1 MSRHRNVRTMNYDDD
16 YEGYYDVYGRSQEED
31 SCISPTTEEQFLYNR
46 DKLHSMSSFLSP
58 QVLQEENEEEDDEDE
73 GAQKSG
79 PVEPQLS
86 PVDEVRLYECLEK
99 MQNVVGDSI
108 PEATL
113 RRAALEGDFNAEVA
127 LDRLL
132 QEADKPKPQREQRR
146 RESDGDDDCA
156 VSPSVVECDGIGG
169 VGCGG
174 GGGSGA
180 FITVPPY
187 MRTTVVHFDAPTK
200 RQRHDARTSGGKE
213 YSGATG
219 EVVSTRAETNS
230 LAPLRV
236 ALPLLPSVCT
246 AESSGCALRRD
257 SLLKLSGV
265 GGRASGSSEGTRH
278 ASGCDSEPCPHTNH
292 GCETRSVYLS
302 HSVRGTQN
310 SCPVQ
315 EVHKTDCDEEFLD
328 MLLCGGNVENTTK
341 PDSQKCLSVAE
352 EPDELDMLLGM
363 VSSSSPSRPA
373 SSAEAEKKS
382 GPATST
388 DMGDEPLVWKPVT
401 DAVGDSLDALLGV
414 TADPASSQKQG
425 QDSGGMEF
433 DDFLMSLKSDAPGR
447 SSSRAQDD
455 GSTVLPLLDI
465 LSGTSDVEK
474 GPKNLPKDSSMKRH
488 QPALLNLGE
497 ILGLGQSRTPTPCP
511 ESGTLKLDDILK
523 GMGSSP
529 VGSQE
534 DHLYGDNEDS
544 VELSLFQS
552 TAAVVVKEASLFGKV
567 LVFFPFS
574 RRRVTL
580 FGLGEWLKKLDLL
593 EPRVGVKAK
602 TVPFDFSTPSPDDIV
617 LACLKR
623 AVVAPERKPLT
634 PLDQVGLNAKA
645 TVKEVLPAVD
655 PALRQSFP
663 KQPSAPEVDEKRD
676 KVASAPLDG
685 LKVPSA
691 TSSNRS
697 SPDLER
703 KEPSPEAAGDTPAS
717 TAEGITPKT
726 PRTKSSSKDAAA
738 EYAKERGTT
747 KALLNLV
754 VIGHVDA
761 GKSTLMGHLLY
772 RLGCVQKKQMHKYE
786 QESKKL
792 GKASF
797 MYAWVLDETSEERNR
812 GITMDVAQ
820 AKFETPNRSIV
831 LLDAPGHRDFIPN
844 MITGAAQADVAIL
857 VVDAT
862 RGEFETGFE
871 TGGQTREHTLLV
883 RSLGVSQ
890 LAVAINK
897 LDNVSWDEG
906 RYNEITAKLRSF
918 LRQAGYR
925 ESDFTFV
932 PCSGLTGENLTTKP
946 APDSPLTKWYNGPC
960 LVDVIDGFKPPERP
974 ISKPFRLCVSDVFKG
989 TGSGFCVSG
998 RIDAGCVAIGDKI
1011 LVMPAA
1017 EQGSVKGITID
1028 EVPVPQAFAGD
1039 QVALTL
1045 SGVDMIKVTTGS
1057 FVCDPA
1063 VPIRVSTRFQAR
1075 LVVFNIEVP
1084 LTRGFPVVLHY
1095 QSTTEQASIHRIISQ
1110 LNKGTGEVMRNK
1122 PRCLVKNTS
1131 GLVEI
1136 KVCRPMCVELYK
1148 EFKELGRI
1156 TLRSGGST
1164 VAAGVITEVL

>member
-79 PVEPQLS
+79 PMEPQLS

-132 QEADKPKPQREQRR
+132 QEADRPKPQREQRR

-156 VSPSVVECDGIGG
+156 VSPSVAECGGIGG
-169 VGCGG
+169 VGC

-200 RQRHDARTSGGKE
+200 RQRPDARTSGGKE
-213 YSGATG
+213 CSGAT
-219 EVVSTRAETNS
+219 
-230 LAPLRV
+230 
-236 ALPLLPSVCT
+236 
-246 AESSGCALRRD
+246 
-257 SLLKLSGV
+257 
-265 GGRASGSSEGTRH
+265 
-278 ASGCDSEPCPHTNH
+278 
-292 GCETRSVYLS
+292 
-302 HSVRGTQN
+302 
-310 SCPVQ
+310 
-315 EVHKTDCDEEFLD
+315 
-328 MLLCGGNVENTTK
+328 
-341 PDSQKCLSVAE
+341 VAE

-373 SSAEAEKKS
+373 SSAETEKKS

-388 DMGDEPLVWKPVT
+388 DMGDEPLVLKPVT
-401 DAVGDSLDALLGV
+401 DAVGDGLDALLRITV
-414 TADPASSQKQG
+414 DPASSQKQG

-474 GPKNLPKDSSMKRH
+474 GPKNLPKDSSTKRH

-534 DHLYGDNEDS
+534 NHLYGDNEDS
-544 VELSLFQS
+544 VELCLFQS

-574 RRRVTL
+574 RRQVTL
-580 FGLGEWLKKLDLL
+580 FDFREWLKKLDLL

-602 TVPFDFSTPSPDDIV
+602 VVPFDFSTPSPDDIV

-634 PLDQVGLNAKA
+634 PLDQVGVNARA

-717 TAEGITPKT
+717 TAEGTTPKT

-998 RIDAGCVAIGDKI
+998 RIDAGCVANGDKI

-1164 VAAGVITEVL
+1164 VAAGVITEASHCFTESVSWLIYNTLKRAEKFEQPGHWEPVKLALLPSTVTV

>member
-1 MSRHRNVRTMNYDDD
+1 MNYDDD

-58 QVLQEENEEEDDEDE
+58 EVLQEENEEEDEEDE
-73 GAQKSG
+73 SHKPATR
-79 PVEPQLS
+79 EPQLS
-86 PVDEVRLYECLEK
+86 PVDEVRLYECIEK

-113 RRAALEGDFNAEVA
+113 RRVALEGDFNAEVA

-132 QEADKPKPQREQRR
+132 QEMDKPKPQREPR
-146 RESDGDDDCA
+146 
-156 VSPSVVECDGIGG
+156 
-169 VGCGG
+169 
-174 GGGSGA
+174 
-180 FITVPPY
+180 
-187 MRTTVVHFDAPTK
+187 K
-200 RQRHDARTSGGKE
+200 R
-213 YSGATG
+213 
-219 EVVSTRAETNS
+219 
-230 LAPLRV
+230 
-236 ALPLLPSVCT
+236 
-246 AESSGCALRRD
+246 
-257 SLLKLSGV
+257 
-265 GGRASGSSEGTRH
+265 
-278 ASGCDSEPCPHTNH
+278 
-292 GCETRSVYLS
+292 
-302 HSVRGTQN
+302 
-310 SCPVQ
+310 
-315 EVHKTDCDEEFLD
+315 
-328 MLLCGGNVENTTK
+328 
-341 PDSQKCLSVAE
+341 
-352 EPDELDMLLGM
+352 
-363 VSSSSPSRPA
+363 
-373 SSAEAEKKS
+373 
-382 GPATST
+382 
-388 DMGDEPLVWKPVT
+388 
-401 DAVGDSLDALLGV
+401 
-414 TADPASSQKQG
+414 
-425 QDSGGMEF
+425 
-433 DDFLMSLKSDAPGR
+433 
-447 SSSRAQDD
+447 
-455 GSTVLPLLDI
+455 
-465 LSGTSDVEK
+465 
-474 GPKNLPKDSSMKRH
+474 
-488 QPALLNLGE
+488 
-497 ILGLGQSRTPTPCP
+497 
-511 ESGTLKLDDILK
+511 
-523 GMGSSP
+523 
-529 VGSQE
+529 
-534 DHLYGDNEDS
+534 
-544 VELSLFQS
+544 
-552 TAAVVVKEASLFGKV
+552 
-567 LVFFPFS
+567 
-574 RRRVTL
+574 
-580 FGLGEWLKKLDLL
+580 
-593 EPRVGVKAK
+593 
-602 TVPFDFSTPSPDDIV
+602 
-617 LACLKR
+617 
-623 AVVAPERKPLT
+623 ERKPT
-634 PLDQVGLNAKA
+634 PLGQVGAPARAAGAN
-645 TVKEVLPAVD
+645 KELLPAVD
-655 PALRQSFP
+655 SALRQSFP
-663 KQPSAPEVDEKRD
+663 KQPQPDVEDKRC
-676 KVASAPLDG
+676 KASSET

-691 TSSNRS
+691 TNSNRS
-697 SPDLER
+697 SPDLDR
-703 KEPSPEAAGDTPAS
+703 KEPSPEAGGDSQPADS
-717 TAEGITPKT
+717 ATPKT
-726 PRTKSSSKDAAA
+726 PRSKPPKDVAA
-738 EYAKERGTT
+738 EYAKERGST
-747 KALLNLV
+747 KSLLNLV

-946 APDSPLTKWYNGPC
+946 ESGSPLTKWYMGPC
-960 LVDVIDGFKPPERP
+960 LVDVIDSFKPPERP
-974 ISKPFRLCVSDVFKG
+974 VSKPFRLCVSDVFKG
-989 TGSGFCVSG
+989 QGSGFCVSG
-998 RIDAGCVAIGDKI
+998 RIDAGCVANGDKV

-1017 EQGSVKGITID
+1017 EQGTVKGITID
-1028 EVPVPQAFAGD
+1028 ELSTTQAFAGD

-1045 SGVDMIKVTTGS
+1045 AGVDMIKVTTGS
-1057 FVCDPA
+1057 FLCDPA

-1110 LNKGTGEVMRNK
+1110 LNKVTGEVVRNK

-1136 KVCRPMCVELYK
+1136 KVSRPICVELYK

-1164 VAAGVITEVL
+1164 VAAGVITEVM

>member
-58 QVLQEENEEEDDEDE
+58 EALQEENEEDDEEED
-73 GAQKSG
+73 GAHKSG
-79 PVEPQLS
+79 PQEPELS
-86 PVDEVRLYECLEK
+86 PVDEVRLYECIEK

-127 LDRLL
+127 LDHLL
-132 QEADKPKPQREQRR
+132 QEADKPKPQREPRK
-146 RESDGDDDCA
+146 RESDSDDDDSCV
-156 VSPSVVECDGIGG
+156 VSPSDTVFD
-169 VGCGG
+169 GG
-174 GGGSGA
+174 GASA
-180 FITVPPY
+180 MVPLNL
-187 MRTTVVHFDAPTK
+187 RTIVANFDAPAK
-200 RQRHDARTSGGKE
+200 CRSDNARMLDGGEHVGGAAVPANSGTESAMPSKFALSSPSMCTVETSGCELKLDE
-213 YSGATG
+213 
-219 EVVSTRAETNS
+219 
-230 LAPLRV
+230 
-236 ALPLLPSVCT
+236 LLK
-246 AESSGCALRRD
+246 SSGLGESHRTD
-257 SLLKLSGV
+257 SLSKAAHSI
-265 GGRASGSSEGTRH
+265 
-278 ASGCDSEPCPHTNH
+278 SGCDDAPPVLAHLD
-292 GCETRSVYLS
+292 CETVPATSLTHASSATYDLSPNHQACDTDSVDDFLE
-302 HSVRGTQN
+302 TLL
-310 SCPVQ
+310 Q
-315 EVHKTDCDEEFLD
+315 E
-328 MLLCGGNVENTTK
+328 GNAPSATSQRK
-341 PDSQKCLSVAE
+341 PTAQASVAV
-352 EPDELDMLLGM
+352 PDELDILLGM
-363 VSSSSPSRPA
+363 VSSYKPRPA
-373 SSAEAEKKS
+373 TPTDTLRDNGRTASASVSHEALSLGRPTKD
-382 GPATST
+382 P
-388 DMGDEPLVWKPVT
+388 
-401 DAVGDSLDALLGV
+401 VGDSLDALLGIGADSAV
-414 TADPASSQKQG
+414 TPQQG
-425 QDSGGMEF
+425 GEDAAKTDF
-433 DDFLMSLKSDAPGR
+433 DDFLMSLRSDIGGT
-447 SSSRAQDD
+447 SDLKAQDD
-455 GSTVLPLLDI
+455 GLALLPIADI
-465 LSGTSDVEK
+465 LSVASSDEK
-474 GPKNLPKDSSMKRH
+474 GPGKLPQKPELK

-497 ILGLGQSRTPTPCP
+497 ILGLNREHTPDSAV
-511 ESGTLKLDDILK
+511 ESGALKLDDILK
-523 GMGSSP
+523 GAAGSPAVAEHESGPYGNDGESP
-529 VGSQE
+529 
-534 DHLYGDNEDS
+534 
-544 VELSLFQS
+544 ELSPLHS
-552 TAAVVVKEASLFGKV
+552 ATAVTVKEASLFGKV
-567 LVFFPFS
+567 LVYFHFV
-574 RRRVTL
+574 RRQKSVFDLTSWLRK
-580 FGLGEWLKKLDLL
+580 LGLL
-593 EPRVGVKAK
+593 EPRPGEKARTAAFNFGV
-602 TVPFDFSTPSPDDIV
+602 PSPDDV
-617 LACLKR
+617 VRACRKR
-623 AVVAPERKPLT
+623 AVEASERKPLT
-634 PLDQVGLNAKA
+634 PLEQVGAPVRAAGAN
-645 TVKEVLPAVD
+645 KELLPAVD
-655 PALRQSFP
+655 SALRQTFP
-663 KQPSAPEVDEKRD
+663 RQPQLDVEDRRSK
-676 KVASAPLDG
+676 ASSET

-697 SPDLER
+697 SPDLDR
-703 KEPSPEAAGDTPAS
+703 KEPSPEAAGDTQPADG
-717 TAEGITPKT
+717 ATPKT
-726 PRTKSSSKDAAA
+726 PRSKPPKDVAA
-738 EYAKERGTT
+738 EYAKERGST
-747 KALLNLV
+747 KSLLNLV

-946 APDSPLTKWYNGPC
+946 EPGSPLTKWYTGPC
-960 LVDVIDGFKPPERP
+960 LVDVIDSFKPPERP
-974 ISKPFRLCVSDVFKG
+974 VSKPFRLCVSDVFKG
-989 TGSGFCVSG
+989 QGSGFCVSG
-998 RIDAGCVAIGDKI
+998 RIDAGCAANGDKV

-1017 EQGSVKGITID
+1017 EQGTVKGITID
-1028 EVPVPQAFAGD
+1028 ELPVTQAFAGD

-1045 SGVDMIKVTTGS
+1045 AGVDMIKVTTGS
-1057 FVCDPA
+1057 FLCDPA
-1063 VPIRVSTRFQAR
+1063 LPIRVSTRFQAR

-1110 LNKGTGEVMRNK
+1110 LNKVTGEVVRNK

-1136 KVCRPMCVELYK
+1136 KVSRPICVELYK

-1164 VAAGVITEVL
+1164 VAAGVITEVM

>member
-58 QVLQEENEEEDDEDE
+58 DALQEENEDENDAEE
-73 GAQKSG
+73 GAQKSA
-79 PVEPQLS
+79 PSEPQLS
-86 PVDEVRLYECLEK
+86 PVDEVRLYECIEK

-113 RRAALEGDFNAEVA
+113 RRAALEGEFNAEVA

-132 QEADKPKPQREQRR
+132 READKPKPQREPRDRR
-146 RESDGDDDCA
+146 RE
-156 VSPSVVECDGIGG
+156 
-169 VGCGG
+169 
-174 GGGSGA
+174 
-180 FITVPPY
+180 
-187 MRTTVVHFDAPTK
+187 
-200 RQRHDARTSGGKE
+200 
-213 YSGATG
+213 
-219 EVVSTRAETNS
+219 
-230 LAPLRV
+230 
-236 ALPLLPSVCT
+236 
-246 AESSGCALRRD
+246 
-257 SLLKLSGV
+257 
-265 GGRASGSSEGTRH
+265 
-278 ASGCDSEPCPHTNH
+278 
-292 GCETRSVYLS
+292 
-302 HSVRGTQN
+302 
-310 SCPVQ
+310 
-315 EVHKTDCDEEFLD
+315 
-328 MLLCGGNVENTTK
+328 
-341 PDSQKCLSVAE
+341 
-352 EPDELDMLLGM
+352 
-363 VSSSSPSRPA
+363 
-373 SSAEAEKKS
+373 
-382 GPATST
+382 
-388 DMGDEPLVWKPVT
+388 
-401 DAVGDSLDALLGV
+401 
-414 TADPASSQKQG
+414 
-425 QDSGGMEF
+425 
-433 DDFLMSLKSDAPGR
+433 
-447 SSSRAQDD
+447 
-455 GSTVLPLLDI
+455 
-465 LSGTSDVEK
+465 
-474 GPKNLPKDSSMKRH
+474 
-488 QPALLNLGE
+488 
-497 ILGLGQSRTPTPCP
+497 
-511 ESGTLKLDDILK
+511 
-523 GMGSSP
+523 
-529 VGSQE
+529 
-534 DHLYGDNEDS
+534 
-544 VELSLFQS
+544 
-552 TAAVVVKEASLFGKV
+552 
-567 LVFFPFS
+567 
-574 RRRVTL
+574 
-580 FGLGEWLKKLDLL
+580 
-593 EPRVGVKAK
+593 
-602 TVPFDFSTPSPDDIV
+602 
-617 LACLKR
+617 
-623 AVVAPERKPLT
+623 RKPAA
-634 PLDQVGLNAKA
+634 PIEEEESAA
-645 TVKEVLPAVD
+645 TRVPIPNKESLPPVNR
-655 PALRQSFP
+655 ALRQFFGVKP
-663 KQPSAPEVDEKRD
+663 PDPDGDGDQDEEEVREEKPT
-676 KVASAPLDG
+676 KLSSG
-685 LKVPSA
+685 NLKVQSA
-691 TSSNRS
+691 TNSTRS
-697 SPDLER
+697 SPDTDR
-703 KEPSPEAAGDTPAS
+703 KEPSPEATGDAQPAVEA
-717 TAEGITPKT
+717 TTPKA
-726 PRTKSSSKDAAA
+726 PRPKAASKDVAA
-738 EYAKERGTT
+738 EYAKERGAH

-871 TGGQTREHTLLV
+871 MGGQTREHTLLV

-897 LDNVSWDEG
+897 LDNVSWDEA

-932 PCSGLTGENLTTKP
+932 PCSGLTGANLIDRP
-946 APDSPLTKWYNGPC
+946 AADSPLTKWYSGPC
-960 LVDVIDGFKPPERP
+960 LVDVIDNFKPPERP
-974 ISKPFRLCVSDVFKG
+974 VSKPFRLCVSDVFKG
-989 TGSGFCVSG
+989 MGSGFCVSG
-998 RIDAGCVAIGDKI
+998 RVDAGCVSNGDKV

-1017 EQGSVKGITID
+1017 EQGTVKGITID

-1095 QSTTEQASIHRIISQ
+1095 QSTSEQASIHRILSQ
-1110 LNKGTGEVMRNK
+1110 LNKGTGEVVRNR

>member
-58 QVLQEENEEEDDEDE
+58 EVLQEENEEEDEEDE
-73 GAQKSG
+73 THKPATR
-79 PVEPQLS
+79 EPQLS
-86 PVDEVRLYECLEK
+86 PVDEVRLYECIEK

-113 RRAALEGDFNAEVA
+113 RRVALEGDFNAEVA

-132 QEADKPKPQREQRR
+132 QEMDKPKPQREPR
-146 RESDGDDDCA
+146 
-156 VSPSVVECDGIGG
+156 
-169 VGCGG
+169 
-174 GGGSGA
+174 
-180 FITVPPY
+180 
-187 MRTTVVHFDAPTK
+187 K
-200 RQRHDARTSGGKE
+200 R
-213 YSGATG
+213 
-219 EVVSTRAETNS
+219 
-230 LAPLRV
+230 
-236 ALPLLPSVCT
+236 
-246 AESSGCALRRD
+246 
-257 SLLKLSGV
+257 
-265 GGRASGSSEGTRH
+265 
-278 ASGCDSEPCPHTNH
+278 
-292 GCETRSVYLS
+292 
-302 HSVRGTQN
+302 
-310 SCPVQ
+310 
-315 EVHKTDCDEEFLD
+315 
-328 MLLCGGNVENTTK
+328 
-341 PDSQKCLSVAE
+341 
-352 EPDELDMLLGM
+352 
-363 VSSSSPSRPA
+363 
-373 SSAEAEKKS
+373 
-382 GPATST
+382 
-388 DMGDEPLVWKPVT
+388 
-401 DAVGDSLDALLGV
+401 
-414 TADPASSQKQG
+414 
-425 QDSGGMEF
+425 
-433 DDFLMSLKSDAPGR
+433 
-447 SSSRAQDD
+447 
-455 GSTVLPLLDI
+455 
-465 LSGTSDVEK
+465 
-474 GPKNLPKDSSMKRH
+474 
-488 QPALLNLGE
+488 
-497 ILGLGQSRTPTPCP
+497 
-511 ESGTLKLDDILK
+511 
-523 GMGSSP
+523 
-529 VGSQE
+529 
-534 DHLYGDNEDS
+534 
-544 VELSLFQS
+544 
-552 TAAVVVKEASLFGKV
+552 
-567 LVFFPFS
+567 
-574 RRRVTL
+574 
-580 FGLGEWLKKLDLL
+580 
-593 EPRVGVKAK
+593 
-602 TVPFDFSTPSPDDIV
+602 
-617 LACLKR
+617 
-623 AVVAPERKPLT
+623 ERKPT
-634 PLDQVGLNAKA
+634 PLGQVGAPARAAGAN
-645 TVKEVLPAVD
+645 KELLPAVD
-655 PALRQSFP
+655 SALRQSFP
-663 KQPSAPEVDEKRD
+663 KQSQPDVEDKRC
-676 KVASAPLDG
+676 KASSET

-691 TSSNRS
+691 TNSNRS
-697 SPDLER
+697 SPDLDR
-703 KEPSPEAAGDTPAS
+703 KEPSPEAGGDSQPADS
-717 TAEGITPKT
+717 ATPKT
-726 PRTKSSSKDAAA
+726 PRSKPPKDVAA
-738 EYAKERGTT
+738 EYAKERGST
-747 KALLNLV
+747 KSLLNLV

-946 APDSPLTKWYNGPC
+946 ESGSPLTKWYMGPC
-960 LVDVIDGFKPPERP
+960 LVDVIDSFKPPERP
-974 ISKPFRLCVSDVFKG
+974 VSKPFRLCVSDVFKG
-989 TGSGFCVSG
+989 QGSGFCVSG
-998 RIDAGCVAIGDKI
+998 RIDAGCVANGDKV

-1017 EQGSVKGITID
+1017 EQGTVKGITID
-1028 EVPVPQAFAGD
+1028 ELSTTQAFAGD

-1045 SGVDMIKVTTGS
+1045 AGVDMIKVTTGC

-1110 LNKGTGEVMRNK
+1110 LNKVTGEVVRNK

-1136 KVCRPMCVELYK
+1136 KVSRPICVELYK

-1164 VAAGVITEVL
+1164 VAAGVITEASN

>member
-1 MSRHRNVRTMNYDDD
+1 MNYDDD

-58 QVLQEENEEEDDEDE
+58 EVLQEENEEEDEEDE
-73 GAQKSG
+73 SHK
-79 PVEPQLS
+79 PVTREPQLS
-86 PVDEVRLYECLEK
+86 PVDEVRLYECIEK

-113 RRAALEGDFNAEVA
+113 RRVALEGDFNAEVA

-132 QEADKPKPQREQRR
+132 QEMDKPKPQREPR
-146 RESDGDDDCA
+146 
-156 VSPSVVECDGIGG
+156 
-169 VGCGG
+169 
-174 GGGSGA
+174 
-180 FITVPPY
+180 
-187 MRTTVVHFDAPTK
+187 K
-200 RQRHDARTSGGKE
+200 R
-213 YSGATG
+213 
-219 EVVSTRAETNS
+219 
-230 LAPLRV
+230 
-236 ALPLLPSVCT
+236 
-246 AESSGCALRRD
+246 
-257 SLLKLSGV
+257 
-265 GGRASGSSEGTRH
+265 
-278 ASGCDSEPCPHTNH
+278 
-292 GCETRSVYLS
+292 
-302 HSVRGTQN
+302 
-310 SCPVQ
+310 
-315 EVHKTDCDEEFLD
+315 
-328 MLLCGGNVENTTK
+328 
-341 PDSQKCLSVAE
+341 
-352 EPDELDMLLGM
+352 
-363 VSSSSPSRPA
+363 
-373 SSAEAEKKS
+373 
-382 GPATST
+382 
-388 DMGDEPLVWKPVT
+388 
-401 DAVGDSLDALLGV
+401 
-414 TADPASSQKQG
+414 
-425 QDSGGMEF
+425 
-433 DDFLMSLKSDAPGR
+433 
-447 SSSRAQDD
+447 
-455 GSTVLPLLDI
+455 
-465 LSGTSDVEK
+465 
-474 GPKNLPKDSSMKRH
+474 
-488 QPALLNLGE
+488 
-497 ILGLGQSRTPTPCP
+497 
-511 ESGTLKLDDILK
+511 
-523 GMGSSP
+523 
-529 VGSQE
+529 
-534 DHLYGDNEDS
+534 
-544 VELSLFQS
+544 
-552 TAAVVVKEASLFGKV
+552 
-567 LVFFPFS
+567 
-574 RRRVTL
+574 
-580 FGLGEWLKKLDLL
+580 
-593 EPRVGVKAK
+593 
-602 TVPFDFSTPSPDDIV
+602 
-617 LACLKR
+617 
-623 AVVAPERKPLT
+623 ERKPT
-634 PLDQVGLNAKA
+634 PLGQVGAPARAAGAN
-645 TVKEVLPAVD
+645 KELLPAVD
-655 PALRQSFP
+655 SALRQSFP
-663 KQPSAPEVDEKRD
+663 KQPQPDVEDKRC
-676 KVASAPLDG
+676 KASSET

-691 TSSNRS
+691 TNSNRS
-697 SPDLER
+697 SPDLDR
-703 KEPSPEAAGDTPAS
+703 KEPSPEAGGDSQPADS
-717 TAEGITPKT
+717 ATPKT
-726 PRTKSSSKDAAA
+726 PRSKPPKDVAA
-738 EYAKERGTT
+738 EYAKERGST
-747 KALLNLV
+747 KSLLNLV

-946 APDSPLTKWYNGPC
+946 ESGSPLTKWYMGPC
-960 LVDVIDGFKPPERP
+960 LVDVIDSFKPPERP
-974 ISKPFRLCVSDVFKG
+974 VSKPFRLCVSDVFKG
-989 TGSGFCVSG
+989 QGSGFCVSG
-998 RIDAGCVAIGDKI
+998 RIDAGCVANGDKV

-1017 EQGSVKGITID
+1017 EQGTVKGITID
-1028 EVPVPQAFAGD
+1028 ELSTTQAFAGD

-1045 SGVDMIKVTTGS
+1045 AGVDMIKVTTGS
-1057 FVCDPA
+1057 FLCDPA

-1110 LNKGTGEVMRNK
+1110 LNKVTGEVVRNK

-1136 KVCRPMCVELYK
+1136 KVSRPICVELYK

-1164 VAAGVITEVL
+1164 VAAGVITEVM

>member
-16 YEGYYDVYGRSQEED
+16 YEGYYDVYGKSQEED

-58 QVLQEENEEEDDEDE
+58 QVLQEENEEEDDEED
-73 GAQKSG
+73 GAQRSG

-86 PVDEVRLYECLEK
+86 PVDEVKLYECLEK

-113 RRAALEGDFNAEVA
+113 RRVALEGGFNAEVA

-132 QEADKPKPQREQRR
+132 QETDKPKPQREQR
-146 RESDGDDDCA
+146 
-156 VSPSVVECDGIGG
+156 
-169 VGCGG
+169 
-174 GGGSGA
+174 
-180 FITVPPY
+180 
-187 MRTTVVHFDAPTK
+187 K
-200 RQRHDARTSGGKE
+200 R
-213 YSGATG
+213 
-219 EVVSTRAETNS
+219 
-230 LAPLRV
+230 
-236 ALPLLPSVCT
+236 
-246 AESSGCALRRD
+246 
-257 SLLKLSGV
+257 
-265 GGRASGSSEGTRH
+265 
-278 ASGCDSEPCPHTNH
+278 
-292 GCETRSVYLS
+292 
-302 HSVRGTQN
+302 
-310 SCPVQ
+310 
-315 EVHKTDCDEEFLD
+315 
-328 MLLCGGNVENTTK
+328 
-341 PDSQKCLSVAE
+341 
-352 EPDELDMLLGM
+352 
-363 VSSSSPSRPA
+363 
-373 SSAEAEKKS
+373 
-382 GPATST
+382 
-388 DMGDEPLVWKPVT
+388 
-401 DAVGDSLDALLGV
+401 
-414 TADPASSQKQG
+414 
-425 QDSGGMEF
+425 
-433 DDFLMSLKSDAPGR
+433 
-447 SSSRAQDD
+447 
-455 GSTVLPLLDI
+455 
-465 LSGTSDVEK
+465 
-474 GPKNLPKDSSMKRH
+474 
-488 QPALLNLGE
+488 
-497 ILGLGQSRTPTPCP
+497 
-511 ESGTLKLDDILK
+511 
-523 GMGSSP
+523 
-529 VGSQE
+529 
-534 DHLYGDNEDS
+534 
-544 VELSLFQS
+544 
-552 TAAVVVKEASLFGKV
+552 
-567 LVFFPFS
+567 
-574 RRRVTL
+574 
-580 FGLGEWLKKLDLL
+580 
-593 EPRVGVKAK
+593 
-602 TVPFDFSTPSPDDIV
+602 
-617 LACLKR
+617 
-623 AVVAPERKPLT
+623 ERKPLT
-634 PLDQVGLNAKA
+634 PLEQVGTNARA
-645 TVKEVLPAVD
+645 TVKEALPAINRS
-655 PALRQSFP
+655 LRQTFP
-663 KQPSAPEVDEKRD
+663 REPAAPEAEEKRG
-676 KVASAPLDG
+676 KLPTASLDG

-691 TSSNRS
+691 TNSNRS
-697 SPDLER
+697 SPDLDR
-703 KEPSPEAAGDTPAS
+703 KDPSPEAAGDTTVSP
-717 TAEGITPKT
+717 AEGTTPKT
-726 PRTKSSSKDAAA
+726 PRNKSSSKDAAA
-738 EYAKERGTT
+738 DYARERGTT

-820 AKFETPNRSIV
+820 AKFETPNKSIV

-998 RIDAGCVAIGDKI
+998 RIDAGCIANGDKI

-1017 EQGSVKGITID
+1017 EQGTIKGITID

>member
-1 MSRHRNVRTMNYDDD
+1 MNYDDD

-58 QVLQEENEEEDDEDE
+58 EVLQEENEEEDEEDE
-73 GAQKSG
+73 SHKPATR
-79 PVEPQLS
+79 EPQLS
-86 PVDEVRLYECLEK
+86 PVDEVRLYECIEK

-113 RRAALEGDFNAEVA
+113 RRVALEGDFNAEVA

-132 QEADKPKPQREQRR
+132 QEMDKPKPQREPR
-146 RESDGDDDCA
+146 
-156 VSPSVVECDGIGG
+156 
-169 VGCGG
+169 
-174 GGGSGA
+174 
-180 FITVPPY
+180 
-187 MRTTVVHFDAPTK
+187 K
-200 RQRHDARTSGGKE
+200 R
-213 YSGATG
+213 
-219 EVVSTRAETNS
+219 
-230 LAPLRV
+230 
-236 ALPLLPSVCT
+236 
-246 AESSGCALRRD
+246 
-257 SLLKLSGV
+257 
-265 GGRASGSSEGTRH
+265 
-278 ASGCDSEPCPHTNH
+278 
-292 GCETRSVYLS
+292 
-302 HSVRGTQN
+302 
-310 SCPVQ
+310 
-315 EVHKTDCDEEFLD
+315 
-328 MLLCGGNVENTTK
+328 
-341 PDSQKCLSVAE
+341 
-352 EPDELDMLLGM
+352 
-363 VSSSSPSRPA
+363 
-373 SSAEAEKKS
+373 
-382 GPATST
+382 
-388 DMGDEPLVWKPVT
+388 
-401 DAVGDSLDALLGV
+401 
-414 TADPASSQKQG
+414 
-425 QDSGGMEF
+425 
-433 DDFLMSLKSDAPGR
+433 
-447 SSSRAQDD
+447 
-455 GSTVLPLLDI
+455 
-465 LSGTSDVEK
+465 
-474 GPKNLPKDSSMKRH
+474 
-488 QPALLNLGE
+488 
-497 ILGLGQSRTPTPCP
+497 
-511 ESGTLKLDDILK
+511 
-523 GMGSSP
+523 
-529 VGSQE
+529 
-534 DHLYGDNEDS
+534 
-544 VELSLFQS
+544 
-552 TAAVVVKEASLFGKV
+552 
-567 LVFFPFS
+567 
-574 RRRVTL
+574 
-580 FGLGEWLKKLDLL
+580 
-593 EPRVGVKAK
+593 
-602 TVPFDFSTPSPDDIV
+602 
-617 LACLKR
+617 
-623 AVVAPERKPLT
+623 ERKPT
-634 PLDQVGLNAKA
+634 PLGQVGAPARAAGAN
-645 TVKEVLPAVD
+645 KELLPAVD
-655 PALRQSFP
+655 SALRQSFP
-663 KQPSAPEVDEKRD
+663 KQPQPDVEDKRC
-676 KVASAPLDG
+676 KASSET

-691 TSSNRS
+691 TNSNRS
-697 SPDLER
+697 SPDLDR
-703 KEPSPEAAGDTPAS
+703 KEPSPEAGGDSQPADS
-717 TAEGITPKT
+717 ATPKT
-726 PRTKSSSKDAAA
+726 PRSKPPKDVAA
-738 EYAKERGTT
+738 EYAKERGST
-747 KALLNLV
+747 KSLLNLV

-946 APDSPLTKWYNGPC
+946 ESGSPLTKWYMGPC
-960 LVDVIDGFKPPERP
+960 LVDVIDSFKPPERP
-974 ISKPFRLCVSDVFKG
+974 VSKPFRLCVSDVFKG
-989 TGSGFCVSG
+989 QGSGFCVSG
-998 RIDAGCVAIGDKI
+998 RIDAGCVANGDKV

-1017 EQGSVKGITID
+1017 EQGTIKGITID
-1028 EVPVPQAFAGD
+1028 ELSTTQAFAGD

-1045 SGVDMIKVTTGS
+1045 AGVDMIKVTTGS
-1057 FVCDPA
+1057 FLCDPA

-1110 LNKGTGEVMRNK
+1110 LNKVTGEVVRNK

-1136 KVCRPMCVELYK
+1136 KVSRPICVELYK

-1164 VAAGVITEVL
+1164 VAAGVITEVM

>member
-58 QVLQEENEEEDDEDE
+58 EVLQEENEEDDEEED
-73 GAQKSG
+73 GAHKSG
-79 PVEPQLS
+79 PREPELS
-86 PVDEVRLYECLEK
+86 PVDEVRLYECIEK

-113 RRAALEGDFNAEVA
+113 RRVALEGDFNAEVA

-132 QEADKPKPQREQRR
+132 QETDKPKPQREPRK
-146 RESDGDDDCA
+146 RESDSDDDDSCVA
-156 VSPSVVECDGIGG
+156 SPSDTVFD
-169 VGCGG
+169 GG
-174 GGGSGA
+174 GALAMVPLNLRTVVAQFDVPSKPRSDSTRRLDGGEHGVRAADGWVELPTTGTESATPSNFALSSSPSMCTVETLGCELKLGDLLKSSGSGE
-180 FITVPPY
+180 TR
-187 MRTTVVHFDAPTK
+187 RT
-200 RQRHDARTSGGKE
+200 
-213 YSGATG
+213 
-219 EVVSTRAETNS
+219 
-230 LAPLRV
+230 
-236 ALPLLPSVCT
+236 
-246 AESSGCALRRD
+246 D
-257 SLLKLSGV
+257 SLLKAAHSI
-265 GGRASGSSEGTRH
+265 
-278 ASGCDSEPCPHTNH
+278 SGCDVALPVVAHLD
-292 GCETRSVYLS
+292 CETAPSTSLTHASSATYDRSPNPQGCDTDAVDDFLETLLQEENAP
-302 HSVRGTQN
+302 SVTSQRK
-310 SCPVQ
+310 PMVQ
-315 EVHKTDCDEEFLD
+315 AS
-328 MLLCGGNVENTTK
+328 GGV
-341 PDSQKCLSVAE
+341 
-352 EPDELDMLLGM
+352 PDELDVLLGM
-363 VSSSSPSRPA
+363 VSSYK
-373 SSAEAEKKS
+373 SSA
-382 GPATST
+382 ATST
-388 DMGDEPLVWKPVT
+388 DTSRDSGRTTSARASHEALSLGKPT
-401 DAVGDSLDALLGV
+401 KDLVGDDLDALLGIG
-414 TADPASSQKQG
+414 ADSAAPEQG
-425 QDSGGMEF
+425 GKGAPKTDF
-433 DDFLMSLKSDAPGR
+433 DDFLMSLRSDIGGT
-447 SSSRAQDD
+447 SDLKAQDD
-455 GSTVLPLLDI
+455 DLALLPIADI
-465 LSGTSDVEK
+465 LSVASSDDK
-474 GPKNLPKDSSMKRH
+474 GPGKSSQKSDSK

-497 ILGLGQSRTPTPCP
+497 ILGLNREHTPDTAA
-511 ESGTLKLDDILK
+511 ESGALKLDDILK
-523 GMGSSP
+523 GATGGPLAAGQENCPYGNNGESP
-529 VGSQE
+529 ERSPL
-534 DHLYGDNEDS
+534 HS
-544 VELSLFQS
+544 A
-552 TAAVVVKEASLFGKV
+552 AAVVVKEVSLFGKV
-567 LVFFPFS
+567 LVYFHFV
-574 RRRVTL
+574 RRQKSVFDLTSWLRK
-580 FGLGEWLKKLDLL
+580 LGLL
-593 EPRVGVKAK
+593 EPRPGEKSRTAAFGFGV
-602 TVPFDFSTPSPDDIV
+602 PSPDDIV
-617 LACLKR
+617 RACRKR
-623 AVVAPERKPLT
+623 TVDASERKPPT
-634 PLDQVGLNAKA
+634 PLEQVGAPVRAAGAN
-645 TVKEVLPAVD
+645 KELLPAVD
-655 PALRQSFP
+655 SALRQTFP
-663 KQPSAPEVDEKRD
+663 RQPQPDVEDRRSK
-676 KVASAPLDG
+676 ASSET
-685 LKVPSA
+685 LKVPST

-697 SPDLER
+697 SPDLDR
-703 KEPSPEAAGDTPAS
+703 KDPSPEAAGDTQPADG
-717 TAEGITPKT
+717 ATPKT
-726 PRTKSSSKDAAA
+726 PRSKPPKDVAA
-738 EYAKERGTT
+738 EYAKERGST
-747 KALLNLV
+747 KSLLNLV

-906 RYNEITAKLRSF
+906 RYNEITAKLRTF

-946 APDSPLTKWYNGPC
+946 ESGSPLTKWYTGPC
-960 LVDVIDGFKPPERP
+960 LVDVIDSFKPPERP
-974 ISKPFRLCVSDVFKG
+974 VSKPFRLCVSDVFKG
-989 TGSGFCVSG
+989 QGSGFCVSG
-998 RIDAGCVAIGDKI
+998 RIDAGCAANGDKV

-1017 EQGSVKGITID
+1017 EQGTVKGITID
-1028 EVPVPQAFAGD
+1028 ELPVTQAFAGD

-1045 SGVDMIKVTTGS
+1045 AGVDMIKVTTGS
-1057 FVCDPA
+1057 FLCDPT

-1075 LVVFNIEVP
+1075 LVVFNVEVP

-1095 QSTTEQASIHRIISQ
+1095 QSTTEQASIHRILSQ
-1110 LNKGTGEVMRNK
+1110 LNKVTGEVVRNK

-1136 KVCRPMCVELYK
+1136 KVSRPICVELYK

-1164 VAAGVITEVL
+1164 VAAGVITEVM